1 MPSVRYYNESAPFWD
16 WIASMESNN
25 NGQHPWFAQNPWF
38 NARASQARQTEEPST
53 EKTPPPDYKAD
64 ETQDGPGPSQQ
75 PQHDQSSDNNA
86 RQEGHH
92 PCGPPPH
99 HHEGPPGCHRGPRRQ
114 CGGRR
119 GGFGRHGRGGFPF
132 GGFSAGAWSGFGNR
146 EDGAPF
152 DLNNLAEAF
161 AQQFG
166 FVPDTKEKAAKEN
179 SDKDFTPPVD
189 VFDTTDAYVIH
200 ISLPGAKKEDVGVNW
215 DADKSEV
222 SVAGVVYRIGDE
234 EMLKTLAMDER
245 DVGLFERKIRLGSRA
260 NPANVDADNIT
271 AKMEDGVLV
280 VKVPKN
286 EEFVEVMKVD
296 VE

>member
-16 WIASMESNN
+16 WIASMESNRN
-25 NGQHPWFAQNPWF
+25 NQQPWFAQHPWF
-38 NARASQARQTEEPST
+38 NAGPSEARENREPNNEEQS
-53 EKTPPPDYKAD
+53 PPDYNA
-64 ETQDGPGPSQQ
+64 EQPHQPSGPP
-75 PQHDQSSDNNA
+75 PPP
-86 RQEGHH
+86 HH
-92 PCGPPPH
+92 PSGPPPQPHHPTGPPPPH
-99 HHEGPPGCHRGPRRQ
+99 HHEGPPGCHRG
-114 CGGRR
+114 GRR
-119 GGFGRHGRGGFPF
+119 HCGPGRGRFGGPRHGRGGFPF
-132 GGFSAGAWSGFGNR
+132 GGFPPGAWAGFGSR
-146 EDGAPF
+146 EHGAPF
-152 DLNNLAEAF
+152 DLNALAESF

-179 SDKDFTPPVD
+179 SDKDFTPPCD
-189 VFDTTDAYVIH
+189 VFDTPEAYVIH

-245 DVGLFERKIRLGSRA
+245 DVGVFERKVRLGSPT
-260 NPANVDADNIT
+260 NPANVDAESIT

-280 VKVPKN
+280 VRVPKT